1 MDFEPLTTAE
11 QKIVDEVENMFGNK
25 DLTLKNIVLYTRL
38 KDLYPDDEELQ
49 MKLNKLKY
57 RVKLINEVTMKS
69 VCDDL
74 KCIIDNSGNIVSI
87 DNV

>member
-11 QKIVDEVENMFGNK
+11 QKIVDEIENMFGNK

-57 RVKLINEVTMKS
+57 RVKLINEVTMKI
-69 VCDDL
+69 VYDDL
-74 KCIIDNSGNIVSI
+74 KCLDKDGNIVPI

>member
-11 QKIVDEVENMFGNK
+11 QKIVDEIENMFGNK

-69 VCDDL
+69 VYDDL
-74 KCIIDNSGNIVSI
+74 KCLDKDGNIVSI